1 MKIIIPL
8 LIIALS
14 ALNCKSGNNN
24 SVQNSNSTDT
34 ISTIIEEENFIG
46 SYSMEPNGRAEVI
59 ITKSN
64 GFYFCSWQGEKYQLT
79 NTIGAMW
86 NDAIDSQS
94 RKCILDGISCEVFC
108 VLKVIKGCNN
118 SVLGNLTSDYYIWS
132 IAGSP
137 LYKL

>member
-1 MKIIIPL
+1 MKL
-8 LIIALS
+8 LIPFLLITINVFS
-14 ALNCKSGNNN
+14 CKNENTNKNSTLIESISNNN
-24 SVQNSNSTDT
+24 EGET
-34 ISTIIEEENFIG
+34 FIG
-46 SYSMEPNGRAEVI
+46 SYSMEPNGRPEVI
-59 ITKSN
+59 ITMSN

-86 NDAIDSQS
+86 NDAIDTQS

-118 SVLGNLTSDYYIWS
+118 SVLGNLSSDYYIWS